1 MKKSFE
7 ILSNIRS
14 HAGIHL
20 ISDTF
25 KVSPETV
32 KPWCLDPESE
42 TGKTSHVDRM
52 KRFIDQLRELGLYGA
67 VNDLRYLF
75 FPDVI
80 ATTEKP
86 IQQTAVEYTTHA
98 QILFTDLIKALED
111 NDVTEEEREQ
121 LLTDLE
127 QLKLEISKLEGQL
140 K

>member
-1 MKKSFE
+1 
-7 ILSNIRS
+7 
-14 HAGIHL
+14 
-20 ISDTF
+20 
-25 KVSPETV
+25 
-32 KPWCLDPESE
+32 
-42 TGKTSHVDRM
+42 M